1 MEDKIEISNKEG
13 GGDGQSQVRMEAGK
27 ERISV
32 LKIVCWSMDVNEG
45 QGSYQGQLG
54 MTWT

>member
-1 MEDKIEISNKEG
+1 MDDAIEVSNKE

-32 LKIVCWSMDVNEG
+32 LKIVCLSMDVNEG
-45 QGSYQGQLG
+45 QGSNRGQMG